1 MVRLMK
7 KALLKLSLL
16 AVLFGGTA
24 VAWGVLQYQ
33 KFLEMTVFS
42 DLPMTLEVKKGSH
55 FGDFIQQ
62 LKSRQAEGAVWQWR
76 LLARLNPDK
85 TMIKAGEFELNDAM
99 TPLQL
104 LNHINSNR
112 VKTYSY
118 TLIEGLQWREIKPQ
132 LLEQWPELNLD
143 DKSLRQALNLGEVSL
158 EGQFLPETY
167 QFTKNEGGLSVLKRA
182 NRELQAELQL
192 AWQQMDKSLPINT
205 PYELLILASIIEKET
220 ALDSEREQISGVFHR
235 RLQKGMKLQTDPT
248 VIYGL
253 GEQYQGNITKAHL
266 QTDTEYN
273 TYTRKGLPPTPIAM
287 PGAASIRAAANP
299 VAGTALFF
307 VADGKG
313 GHTFSDTYQQH
324 RQAVKNYLRQLK

>member
-1 MVRLMK
+1 MRK
-7 KALLKLSLL
+7 SLLKLSLL
-16 AVLFGGTA
+16 AVLLGGAA
-24 VAWGVLQYQ
+24 VAWGFLQYQ
-33 KFLEMTVFS
+33 KFLETTVF
-42 DLPMTLEVKKGSH
+42 DDFPLTLEIKKGSY
-55 FGDFIQQ
+55 FGDFINQ
-62 LKSRQAEGAVWQWR
+62 LQSRQANGATWQWR
-76 LLARLNPDK
+76 LLAKLNPDK
-85 TMIKAGEFELNDAM
+85 VMIKAGEFELNDAM
-99 TPLQL
+99 TPVQL
-104 LNHINSNR
+104 LDYISSNQ

-118 TLIEGLQWREIKPQ
+118 TLVEGLQWREIKPQ
-132 LLEQWPELNLD
+132 LLERWPSLNLE
-143 DKSLRQALNLGEVSL
+143 DKFLQQELNLGEVSL

-167 QFTKNEGGLSVLKRA
+167 QFTKSEDGLSVLRRA

-192 AWQQMDKSLPINT
+192 AWQQMDKSLPIKT

-235 RLQKGMKLQTDPT
+235 RLQKNMKLQTDPT

-253 GEQYQGNITKAHL
+253 GESYRGNITKTHL

-299 VAGTALFF
+299 AAGSALYF
-307 VADGKG
+307 VADGQG

-324 RQAVKNYLRQLK
+324 QQAVKNYLRQLK

>member
-1 MVRLMK
+1 MK
-7 KALLKLSLL
+7 KPLLKLSLL
-16 AVLFGGTA
+16 LLLLGGTA
-24 VAWGVLQYQ
+24 FAWGLVQF
-33 KFLEMTVFS
+33 KNFLEAPVF
-42 DLPMTLEVKKGSH
+42 DNLPLTLEIKKGSH
-55 FGDFIQQ
+55 FGDFIKQLQQ
-62 LKSRQAEGAVWQWR
+62 HQANGEAWQWR
-76 LLARLNPDK
+76 LLAKLNPDK
-85 TMIKAGEFELNDAM
+85 VMVKAGEFELDFAM
-99 TPLQL
+99 NPLQL
-104 LNHINSNR
+104 LDYIGENR
-112 VKTYSY
+112 VKTYRY

-167 QFTKNEGGLSVLKRA
+167 QFTKSEGGLSVLKRA

-324 RQAVKNYLRQLK
+324 RQAVKSYLRQLK